1 MQANYLMYSASV
13 LYFICYVPEL
23 YANYKNKNV
32 NIYNVPEKIIMLAA
46 ATLAFSYAVVND
58 NIELM
63 TNYGPLL
70 LLDVVALGMRLH
82 YTYINHYVK
91 VAGGEIKVI
100 SDADA
105 VTTTNL

>member
-1 MQANYLMYSASV
+1 MQASYLMYSASV

-32 NIYNVPEKIIMLAA
+32 NIYNVPEKIIMLGA

-70 LLDVVALGMRLH
+70 LLDVIALGMRLH
-82 YTYINHYVK
+82 YTYINHYLK
-91 VAGGEIKVI
+91 VESNEIKAIDAPSVVTS
-100 SDADA
+100 SD
-105 VTTTNL
+105 L